1 LAQKLSLVK
10 LSMLIKKHINVLIV
24 EDDKYMNETLKEVL
38 ESEGLSV
45 ESSLGAI
52 DALNKLVHYSKKYDL
67 LILDYNLQHLNDV
80 SGIDVFEV
88 ARKMNPKVIAIM
100 ISAYNN
106 REIKE
111 KAYSKGI
118 RKFIEKPFMI
128 KDLIENIKEISSDFA
143 GGNDVVNGLSVI

>member
-1 LAQKLSLVK
+1 
-10 LSMLIKKHINVLIV
+10 MHIKILIV

-38 ESEGLSV
+38 EGEGMIV
-45 ESSLGAI
+45 DSSLGAI
-52 DALNKLVHYSKKYDL
+52 DALNKIVHYSKNYDL

-88 ARKMNPKVIAIM
+88 AKKINPKIIAIM

-106 REIKE
+106 RDIKE

-118 RKFIEKPFMI
+118 TKFIEKPFMI
-128 KDLIENIKEISSDFA
+128 KDLIENIKEISTDFS
-143 GGNDVVNGLSVI
+143 GGKGMVNGYSAI